1 MIFYPLV
8 ATAISAI
15 FAATLWRQYRRK
27 SRAYLLAWSI
37 ALAVYAVAALTE
49 VIGASGGWNPLLYR
63 IYYYFGG
70 ITVVGVLA
78 LGTIYLLAPR
88 FGRAALGL
96 LVVLAAIGLAGI
108 LGANLQAGLLDTHQV
123 PSADTIRLEHGV
135 NSVGSVILIGG
146 ALWSAYGAWR
156 RGGAQSRLVANILI
170 AAGAFIVAGASTL
183 FRVFHVYELFYV
195 GQAIGVLVMFGGFL
209 AAQRAPRGAGNLKP
223 APSR

>member
-1 MIFYPLV
+1 
-8 ATAISAI
+8 SAI

-108 LGANLQAGLLDTHQV
+108 LGADLEAGLGEAVGVGVRDT
-123 PSADTIRLEHGV
+123 R
-135 NSVGSVILIGG
+135 
-146 ALWSAYGAWR
+146 R
-156 RGGAQSRLVANILI
+156 RG
-170 AAGAFIVAGASTL
+170 
-183 FRVFHVYELFYV
+183 E
-195 GQAIGVLVMFGGFL
+195 GGSE
-209 AAQRAPRGAGNLKP
+209 RG
-223 APSR
+223 